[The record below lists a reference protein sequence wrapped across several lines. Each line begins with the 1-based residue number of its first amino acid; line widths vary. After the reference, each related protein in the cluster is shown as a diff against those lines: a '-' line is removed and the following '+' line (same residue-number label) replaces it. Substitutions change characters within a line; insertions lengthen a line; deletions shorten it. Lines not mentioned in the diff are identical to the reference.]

1 MSYLCIIFQNYSI
14 DYSLIHRCVCPRG
27 FRKIGTTGSDEC
39 EDIDE
44 CFHNP
49 DICGEGGEC
58 RNIQGETKTLIL
70 LLSFLKSMITR
81 HFKSNIEFFFIS
93 GSYRCDCN
101 EGYESSADGTSCID
115 RRQGTCFNKVIGGLC
130 R

>member
-1 MSYLCIIFQNYSI
+1 MKVTQFSFIIVKALCITFQKDSI
-14 DYSLIHRCVCPRG
+14 DYSRIHRCVCPSG

-58 RNIQGETKTLIL
+58 RNIQGKLKIPIL
-70 LLSFLKSMITR
+70 L
-81 HFKSNIEFFFIS
+81 FFIS
-93 GSYRCDCN
+93 LIR
-101 EGYESSADGTSCID
+101 
-115 RRQGTCFNKVIGGLC
+115 
-130 R
+130 

>member
-1 MSYLCIIFQNYSI
+1 MTEFLSILFRNDSI
-14 DYSLIHRCVCPRG
+14 DYSLIHRCVCPSG

-58 RNIQGETKTLIL
+58 RNIQGKKNTIIL
-70 LLSFLKSMITR
+70 LFPFLKMFSLPIGLALKKTF
-81 HFKSNIEFFFIS
+81 FKVCSTI
-93 GSYRCDCN
+93 
-101 EGYESSADGTSCID
+101 
-115 RRQGTCFNKVIGGLC
+115 FNGREVTPKK
-130 R
+130 